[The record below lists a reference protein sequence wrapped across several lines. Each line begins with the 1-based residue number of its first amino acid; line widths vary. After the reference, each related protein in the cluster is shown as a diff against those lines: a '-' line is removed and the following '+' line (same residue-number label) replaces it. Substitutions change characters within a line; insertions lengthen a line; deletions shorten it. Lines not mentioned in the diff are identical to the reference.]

1 MNSLLGKHSTF
12 LHQHQLDAP
21 TPEHKRNVLM
31 MDRAQYVF
39 LLFLLMNSS
48 VFTADQDPFIKIGSK
63 YYLVVFKDSELNW
76 FAAAHFCRSQDSEL
90 LTIESLAEKEALF
103 SYLKNVKKLN
113 YMEAWTSSN
122 DLSVEGQY
130 MSLNRGRPMLYTFWA
145 KDEPNNALN
154 AEDCVHVVL
163 KGDSFTMNDNSC
175 LKGQAHVI
183 CEKGSAS
190 NARDPAPKE
199 KPNCDNVTES
209 YALKKLVEVYLKYEN
224 VFNCRE

>member
-1 MNSLLGKHSTF
+1 MMN
-12 LHQHQLDAP
+12 Q
-21 TPEHKRNVLM
+21 
-31 MDRAQYVF
+31 AQYLF

-48 VFTADQDPFIKIGSK
+48 GFTAGKTSAQEGQDHFIKIGSK

-90 LTIESLAEKEALF
+90 LTIESLAEKDALF
-103 SYLKNVKKLN
+103 SYLKNVKKLS

-145 KDEPNNALN
+145 QDEPNNALN

-175 LKGQAHVI
+175 YKGQAHVI

-199 KPNCDNVTES
+199 KLNCDNVTES
-209 YALKKLVEVYLKYEN
+209 YALKKLVEIYLKYEN